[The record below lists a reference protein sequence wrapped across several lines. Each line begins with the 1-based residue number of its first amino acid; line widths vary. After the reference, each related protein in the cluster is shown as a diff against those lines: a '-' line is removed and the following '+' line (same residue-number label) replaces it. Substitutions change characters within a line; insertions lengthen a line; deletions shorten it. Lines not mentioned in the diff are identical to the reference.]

1 MSITSSTVSSSVASA
16 LEKAKQLSASLT
28 DTMSLEKIQENQ
40 PIQNT
45 VIQVTQIHL
54 EQNIRP
60 LPPIPEECDIKLQE
74 RQELILN
81 QLYLTLKETMKEI
94 LNMESMNHAMKIGKL
109 MAEIVKQVEKVSYP
123 TGKIPGAEKREIAL
137 ALGKRLVS
145 DQAVIPHDTIRNG
158 LVITYDLLGEQLLE
172 TLLDVSRHVNTVIQQ
187 AALSC
192 CESIV
197 ECLKRR

>member
-1 MSITSSTVSSSVASA
+1 MSTASSVVSA
-16 LEKAKQLSASLT
+16 LEKAKQLSVSLPV
-28 DTMSLEKIQENQ
+28 TMPLEKIQENQ

-54 EQNIRP
+54 EQNIHQ

-74 RQELILN
+74 CQELILN

-94 LNMESMNHAMKIGKL
+94 LNMESIDHAMKIGKL

-123 TGKIPGAEKREIAL
+123 TGKIPGVEKRQIAL

-145 DQAVIPHDTIRNG
+145 DQTIIPHDTIRNG

-172 TLLDVSRHVNTVIQQ
+172 TLLDVSRHVNTVVQQ

-192 CESIV
+192 CGSIV

>member
-1 MSITSSTVSSSVASA
+1 MSASSSVISA
-16 LEKAKQLSASLT
+16 LEKAKHLSASLPA
-28 DTMSLEKIQENQ
+28 SLPVVEQLQESQ
-40 PIQNT
+40 QIKNT
-45 VIQVTQIHL
+45 VIHVTQIHL
-54 EQNIRP
+54 EQNIVP
-60 LPPIPEECDIKLQE
+60 SLPAIPEECDIKLQD
-74 RQELILN
+74 RQEIVLN
-81 QLYLTLKETMKEI
+81 QLYLTIKDTMKET
-94 LNMESMNHAMKIGKL
+94 LNMESMDHAMKIGRM
-109 MAEIVKQVEKVSYP
+109 MAEIVKLVEKASYP

-158 LVITYDLLGEQLLE
+158 LIMTYELLGEQLLE